1 MYVQQPGVI
10 YGGPGYVSSTLSSL
24 VSSPASNLHRGN
36 TRLDSNLRR
45 GNTRLDSNLR
55 RGNTRLDNNILL
67 ASIRLDSNLRRV
79 NTRLDSI
86 LLQVNTHPSKPHNRA
101 ILHSPILNKGT
112 HSRDT
117 HSKATPLNKVTL
129 LTKGTSSQGTLLN
142 SQDTHSLQPGVAYV
156 QPGQYGQQPVYVQQP
171 GVFHGGQ
178 GGHMKV
184 GKHGKVKYKGHK
196 GFKGFKGY
204 KNRGRKHKGFFK

>member
-36 TRLDSNLRR
+36 T
-45 GNTRLDSNLR
+45 
-55 RGNTRLDNNILL
+55 
-67 ASIRLDSNLRRV
+67 RLDSNLRRV

-112 HSRDT
+112 HSRGT

-142 SQDTHSLQPGVAYV
+142 SQDTRNLQPYYGQQPGVAYV